1 MIVLCEYFDGFLI
14 DFVVVILNHFFELH
28 LFVYYLVGNICIVSF
43 ALIGEV
49 CYWSEDSYELVLEMF
64 DYLFEFLGYFLF
76 VGLCL
81 FKYLGSSIS

>member
-49 CYWSEDSYELVLEMF
+49 CY
-64 DYLFEFLGYFLF
+64 
-76 VGLCL
+76 
-81 FKYLGSSIS
+81 

>member
-1 MIVLCEYFDGFLI
+1 MIVLSEYFDGFLI
-14 DFVVVILNHFFELH
+14 DFVVVILDHFFELH
-28 LFVYYLVGNICIVSF
+28 LFVYYLIGNVGIVSF

-49 CYWSEDSYELVLEMF
+49 CYRSEDGDELVLEML